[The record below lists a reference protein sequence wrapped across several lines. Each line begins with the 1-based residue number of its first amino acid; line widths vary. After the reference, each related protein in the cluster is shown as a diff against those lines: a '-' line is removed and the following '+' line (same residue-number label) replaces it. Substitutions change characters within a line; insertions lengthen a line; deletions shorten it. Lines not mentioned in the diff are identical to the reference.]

1 MDWSAG
7 VLACIRP
14 ARFSQPRRLRSS
26 QMLQLAQSSG
36 SDYNAS
42 LSNDLKLVAQ
52 SRRRRIAK
60 AQVNNLLY
68 IRVGEES
75 SKLANEQFDVTVIG
89 SGPGGYVAAVRAG
102 QLGLKVA
109 IVEKDKRLGGTC
121 TLRGCIPTKQLLMSA
136 HIYEQMQ
143 HAADFGVQASGIQ
156 LAFADVQKRKDKVVM
171 KNSKGI
177 EYLMKKNKATVFKGT
192 GKLSLPGKVEVTDAE
207 GNKQTIQTKNI
218 IIATGSVVRPI
229 PGFETDG
236 VHVVNSDHI
245 LELKDVPKSLIV
257 MGSGAV
263 GVEFAS
269 VYSRFGAETTIVELL
284 PRLVPLEDEE
294 VSKELE
300 RSFRKRGIKSQVD
313 TKLEKLEK
321 TETGVRVTG
330 KTGKGEA
337 VTLEAEMLLVA
348 VGRMPYT
355 QGLGLEGTK
364 IKVDRGFIAVDE
376 YQQTAEKGVYAIGD
390 VVPTP
395 LLAHLASKEG
405 IVAVEHMAGKK
416 DVRPI
421 NLRLVPNCTY
431 CDPEV
436 ASVGLT
442 EAKAKELGYDV
453 KVGKF
458 PFSASGKARI
468 IGEEEGFVK
477 IVAEKKYDEVLGVH
491 IIGPHATELIAEA
504 CVAMQ
509 LETTA
514 DELGRTMHAHPTV
527 SEAVMEAAE
536 GVHDMAVHI

>member
-1 MDWSAG
+1 
-7 VLACIRP
+7 
-14 ARFSQPRRLRSS
+14 
-26 QMLQLAQSSG
+26 
-36 SDYNAS
+36 
-42 LSNDLKLVAQ
+42 
-52 SRRRRIAK
+52 
-60 AQVNNLLY
+60 
-68 IRVGEES
+68 
-75 SKLANEQFDVTVIG
+75 LANEQFDVTIIG
-89 SGPGGYVAAVRAG
+89 SGPGGYVAAIRAA
-102 QLGLKVA
+102 QLGLKTA

-121 TLRGCIPTKQLLMSA
+121 TLRGCIPAKQLLQSA
-136 HIYEQMQ
+136 HVYEQMQ

-156 LAFADVQKRKDKVVM
+156 LAFADVQKRKDKVVL

-177 EYLMKKNKATVFKGT
+177 EYLMKKNKITVFNGT
-192 GKLSLPGKVEVTDAE
+192 GRLALPGKVEVTGAD
-207 GNKQTIQTKNI
+207 GQKQTIQTKNV

-229 PGFETDG
+229 SGFETDG
-236 VHVVNSDHI
+236 QAVVSSDHI

-257 MGSGAV
+257 MGAGAV

-269 VYSRFGAETTIVELL
+269 VYSRFGADTTIVELL

-300 RSFRKRGIKSQVD
+300 RSFRKRGIKSQLD

-321 TETGVRVTG
+321 TDAGVRVTG
-330 KTGKGEA
+330 KTSKGEP
-337 VTLEAEMLLVA
+337 VSIEAEMLLVA

-355 QGLGLEGTK
+355 EGLGLEGTK
-364 IKVDRGFIAVDE
+364 IKVERGFVQVDE
-376 YQQTAEKGVYAIGD
+376 YQRTGETNVYAIGD

-395 LLAHLASKEG
+395 LLAHLASREG
-405 IVAVEHMAGKK
+405 VVAVEHIAQQK

-442 EAKAKELGYDV
+442 EAKAREAGYDV
-453 KVGKF
+453 QVGRF

-477 IVAEKKYDEVLGVH
+477 IVSEKKYDEILGVH

-509 LETTA
+509 LESTA
-514 DELGRTMHAHPTV
+514 DELGRTMHAHPTI

-536 GVHDMAVHI
+536 GVHGLAVHI

>member
-1 MDWSAG
+1 M
-7 VLACIRP
+7 
-14 ARFSQPRRLRSS
+14 
-26 QMLQLAQSSG
+26 
-36 SDYNAS
+36 
-42 LSNDLKLVAQ
+42 
-52 SRRRRIAK
+52 
-60 AQVNNLLY
+60 
-68 IRVGEES
+68 
-75 SKLANEQFDVTVIG
+75 ANEQFDVVVIG
-89 SGPGGYVAAVRAG
+89 SGPGGYVAAIRAA
-102 QLGLKVA
+102 QLGLKTA

-136 HIYEQMQ
+136 HVYEQMQ
-143 HAADFGVQASGIQ
+143 HAADFGVDASGIQ
-156 LAFADVQKRKDKVVM
+156 LAFANVQRRKDKVVM

-177 EYLMKKNKATVFKGT
+177 EYLMKKNKITPFSGA
-192 GKLSLPGKVEVTDAE
+192 GKLALPGKVEVTSAE
-207 GNKQTIQTKNI
+207 GQKQIINTKNI

-236 VHVVNSDHI
+236 NRVVNSDHI
-245 LELKDVPKSLIV
+245 LELKEVPKSLIV
-257 MGSGAV
+257 MGAGAV

-294 VSKELE
+294 ISKELE
-300 RSFRKRGIKSQVD
+300 KSFRKRGLKSQVD
-313 TKLEKLEK
+313 TKLETLEK
-321 TETGVRVTG
+321 TDSGVVVTG
-330 KTGKGEA
+330 KTSKGDP
-337 VTLEAEMLLVA
+337 VRLEAEMLLVA

-355 QGLGLEGTK
+355 DGLGIEGTK
-364 IKVDRGFIAVDE
+364 IKGEKGFIQVDE

-405 IVAVEHMAGKK
+405 VVAVEHIAGYK

-442 EAKAKELGYDV
+442 EAKAREMGYDV
-453 KVGKF
+453 KTGKF

-468 IGEEEGFVK
+468 LGEEEGFVK
-477 IVAEKKYDEVLGVH
+477 IVSETKYDEILGVH

-509 LETTA
+509 LESTA
-514 DELGRTMHAHPTV
+514 EELGRTMHAHPTV
-527 SEAVMEAAE
+527 SESVMEAAE
-536 GVHDMAVHI
+536 GVHGLAVHI

>member
-1 MDWSAG
+1 M
-7 VLACIRP
+7 
-14 ARFSQPRRLRSS
+14 
-26 QMLQLAQSSG
+26 
-36 SDYNAS
+36 
-42 LSNDLKLVAQ
+42 
-52 SRRRRIAK
+52 
-60 AQVNNLLY
+60 
-68 IRVGEES
+68 
-75 SKLANEQFDVTVIG
+75 ANEQFDVTIIG
-89 SGPGGYVAAVRAG
+89 SGPGGYVAAIRAG
-102 QLGLKVA
+102 QLGLKAA
-109 IVEKDKRLGGTC
+109 IVEKDTRLGGTC
-121 TLRGCIPTKQLLMSA
+121 TLRGCIPTKQMLMSA
-136 HIYEQMQ
+136 HIFEQMK

-156 LAFADVQKRKDKVVM
+156 LAFADVQKRKEKVVL

-177 EYLMKKNKATVFKGT
+177 EYLMKKNKVTVIKGT
-192 GKLSLPGKVEVTDAE
+192 GKLALPGRVEVTDAE
-207 GNKQTIQTKNI
+207 GKKQTIQTKNI
-218 IIATGSVVRPI
+218 VIATGSVVRPI

-236 VHVVNSDHI
+236 KQVVNSDHI

-257 MGSGAV
+257 MGCGAV

-269 VYSRFGAETTIVELL
+269 VYSRFGADTTIVELL
-284 PRLVPLEDEE
+284 PQIVPLEDEE

-300 RSFRKRGIKSQVD
+300 RSFRKRGIKSLVG
-313 TKLEKLEK
+313 TKLEKMEK
-321 TETGVRVTG
+321 TPTSVKVRG
-330 KTGKGEA
+330 KSAKGED

-364 IKVDRGFIAVDE
+364 IKVDRGFIHVDE
-376 YQQTAEKGVYAIGD
+376 YQQTAENGVYAIGD

-405 IVAVEHMAGKK
+405 IVAVEHMAGRK

-431 CDPEV
+431 CDPEIG
-436 ASVGLT
+436 SVGLT
-442 EAKAKELGYDV
+442 EAKAKEQGYEV
-453 KVGKF
+453 NIGRF

-477 IVAEKKYDEVLGVH
+477 IVADKKYDEILGVH

-509 LETTA
+509 LESTA
-514 DELGRTMHAHPTV
+514 EELGRTMHAHPTV

-536 GVHDMAVHI
+536 GVHGLAVHI

>member
-1 MDWSAG
+1 
-7 VLACIRP
+7 LADK
-14 ARFSQPRRLRSS
+14 QN
-26 QMLQLAQSSG
+26 G
-36 SDYNAS
+36 
-42 LSNDLKLVAQ
+42 
-52 SRRRRIAK
+52 
-60 AQVNNLLY
+60 
-68 IRVGEES
+68 
-75 SKLANEQFDVTVIG
+75 EQFDVTIIG
-89 SGPGGYVAAVRAG
+89 SGPGGYVAAIRAG

-109 IVEKDKRLGGTC
+109 MIEKDTRLGGTC
-121 TLRGCIPTKQLLMSA
+121 TLRGCIPTKQMLMSA
-136 HIYEQMQ
+136 HVYEQMQ
-143 HAADFGVQASGIQ
+143 HAADFGVQATGIQ
-156 LAFADVQKRKDKVVM
+156 LAFEDVQKRKNKVVL

-177 EYLMKKNKATVFKGT
+177 EYLMKKNKVTVFKGT
-192 GKLSLPGKVEVTDAE
+192 GKLALPGKVEVTGADGA
-207 GNKQTIQTKNI
+207 KQTLETKNI

-257 MGSGAV
+257 MGAGAV

-269 VYSRFGAETTIVELL
+269 VYSRFGAETTLVELM

-300 RSFRKRGIKSQVD
+300 KSFRKRGIKAQVD

-321 TETGVRVTG
+321 TSAGVVATG
-330 KTGKGEA
+330 KTSKGEA
-337 VTLEAEMLLVA
+337 VRLEAEMLLVA
-348 VGRMPYT
+348 VGRMPFT
-355 QGLGLEGTK
+355 EGLGLEGSK
-364 IKVDRGFIAVDE
+364 IKLEKGFIQVDE

-405 IVAVEHMAGKK
+405 IVAVEHLAGQKN
-416 DVRPI
+416 VRPI

-442 EAKAKELGYDV
+442 EAKAREQGYDV
-453 KVGKF
+453 KIGKF
-458 PFSASGKARI
+458 PMSASGKARI
-468 IGEEEGFVK
+468 LGEEEGFVK
-477 IVAEKKYDEVLGVH
+477 IVGEGKYDEILGVH

-509 LETTA
+509 LESTA
-514 DELGRTMHAHPTV
+514 EELGRTMHAHPTV
-527 SEAVMEAAE
+527 SETVMEAAE
-536 GVHDMAVHI
+536 GVHGLAVHI

>member
-1 MDWSAG
+1 
-7 VLACIRP
+7 
-14 ARFSQPRRLRSS
+14 
-26 QMLQLAQSSG
+26 
-36 SDYNAS
+36 
-42 LSNDLKLVAQ
+42 
-52 SRRRRIAK
+52 
-60 AQVNNLLY
+60 
-68 IRVGEES
+68 
-75 SKLANEQFDVTVIG
+75 LANEQFDVTVIG
-89 SGPGGYVAAVRAG
+89 SGPGGYVAAIRAA

-136 HIYEQMQ
+136 HVYEQMQ
-143 HAADFGVQASGIQ
+143 HAADFGVQATGIQ

-177 EYLMKKNKATVFKGT
+177 EFLMKKNSITRCNGT
-192 GKLSLPGKVEVTDAE
+192 GRLTLPGKVEVTGED
-207 GNKQTIQTKNI
+207 GSKQTVNTKNI
-218 IIATGSVVRPI
+218 IIASGSVVRPI

-236 VHVVNSDHI
+236 NRVVNSDHI
-245 LELKDVPKSLIV
+245 LELKEIPKSLIV
-257 MGSGAV
+257 MGAGAV

-269 VYSRFGAETTIVELL
+269 VYSRFGAETTIVELM

-294 VSKELE
+294 VSKDLE

-321 TETGVRVTG
+321 SDKGVVVTG
-330 KTGKGEA
+330 KTTKGEA
-337 VTLEAEMLLVA
+337 VKLEAEMLLVA
-348 VGRMPYT
+348 VGRMAYT
-355 QGLGLEGTK
+355 EGLGLEGTK
-364 IKVDRGFIAVDE
+364 IKVERGFIQVDE
-376 YQQTAEKGVYAIGD
+376 FQQTGEKGVYAIGD

-405 IVAVEHMAGKK
+405 ILAAEHIAGKK
-416 DVRPI
+416 VQPI

-442 EAKAKELGYDV
+442 EAKAREQGYDV
-453 KVGKF
+453 QVGKF

-468 IGEEEGFVK
+468 LGEEEGFVK
-477 IVAEKKYDEVLGVH
+477 VVSEKKYDEVLGVH
-491 IIGPHATELIAEA
+491 IIGPHATELIAEC

-514 DELGRTMHAHPTV
+514 EELGRTMHAHPTV

-536 GVHDMAVHI
+536 NVHGLAIHI

>member
-1 MDWSAG
+1 M
-7 VLACIRP
+7 
-14 ARFSQPRRLRSS
+14 
-26 QMLQLAQSSG
+26 
-36 SDYNAS
+36 
-42 LSNDLKLVAQ
+42 
-52 SRRRRIAK
+52 
-60 AQVNNLLY
+60 
-68 IRVGEES
+68 
-75 SKLANEQFDVTVIG
+75 ANEQFDVVVIG
-89 SGPGGYVAAVRAG
+89 SGPGGYVAAIRAA
-102 QLGLKVA
+102 QLGLKTA

-136 HIYEQMQ
+136 HVYEQMQ
-143 HAADFGVQASGIQ
+143 HAADFGVDASGIQ
-156 LAFADVQKRKDKVVM
+156 LAFANVQKRKDKVVL

-177 EYLMKKNKATVFKGT
+177 EYLMKKNKITPFSGA
-192 GKLSLPGKVEVTDAE
+192 GKLALPGKVEVTSAD
-207 GNKQTIQTKNI
+207 GQTQTINTKNI

-236 VHVVNSDHI
+236 DRVVNSDHI
-245 LELKDVPKSLIV
+245 LELKEVPKSLIV
-257 MGSGAV
+257 MGAGAV

-300 RSFRKRGIKSQVD
+300 KSFRKRGLKSQVD
-313 TKLEKLEK
+313 TKLETLEK
-321 TETGVRVTG
+321 TGNGVVVTG
-330 KTGKGEA
+330 KTSKGDP
-337 VTLEAEMLLVA
+337 VRLEAEMLLVA

-355 QGLGLEGTK
+355 EGLGLEGTK
-364 IKVDRGFIAVDE
+364 IKVEKGFIPVDE

-405 IVAVEHMAGKK
+405 VVAVEHIAGYK

-442 EAKAKELGYDV
+442 EAKAREMGYDV
-453 KVGKF
+453 KTGKF

-468 IGEEEGFVK
+468 LGEEEGFVK
-477 IVAEKKYDEVLGVH
+477 IVSETKYDEILGVH

-509 LETTA
+509 LESTA
-514 DELGRTMHAHPTV
+514 EELGRTMHAHPTV
-527 SEAVMEAAE
+527 SESIMEAAE
-536 GVHDMAVHI
+536 GVHGLAVHI

>member
-1 MDWSAG
+1 
-7 VLACIRP
+7 
-14 ARFSQPRRLRSS
+14 
-26 QMLQLAQSSG
+26 
-36 SDYNAS
+36 
-42 LSNDLKLVAQ
+42 
-52 SRRRRIAK
+52 
-60 AQVNNLLY
+60 
-68 IRVGEES
+68 
-75 SKLANEQFDVTVIG
+75 LANEQFDVVVIG
-89 SGPGGYVAAVRAG
+89 SGPGGYVAAIRAG
-102 QLGLKVA
+102 QLGLKTA
-109 IVEKDKRLGGTC
+109 IIEKDTRLGGTC

-136 HIYEQMQ
+136 HVLEQMQ

-156 LAFADVQKRKDKVVM
+156 LAFEDVQKRKNKVVL

-192 GKLSLPGKVEVTDAE
+192 GRLALPGKVEITAADGKKE
-207 GNKQTIQTKNI
+207 TIQAKNI

-229 PGFETDG
+229 PGFDTDG

-245 LELKDVPKSLIV
+245 LELKEVPKSLIV
-257 MGSGAV
+257 MGAGAV

-269 VYSRFGAETTIVELL
+269 VYSRFGAATTIVELL

-294 VSKELE
+294 VSQDLE
-300 RSFRKRGIKSQVD
+300 RSFRKRGIKSQLG

-321 TETGVRVTG
+321 SDNGVVVTG
-330 KTGKGEA
+330 KDAKDQE
-337 VTLEAEMLLVA
+337 VRLEAEMLLVA
-348 VGRMPYT
+348 VGRMPFT
-355 QGLGLEGTK
+355 EGLGLEGTK
-364 IKVDRGFIAVDE
+364 IKVERGFIQVDE
-376 YQQTAEKGVYAIGD
+376 FQQTGEQGVYAIGD

-405 IVAVEHMAGKK
+405 IVAVEHLAGQK

-442 EAKAKELGYDV
+442 EAKAREAGYDV
-453 KVGKF
+453 LVGKF

-468 IGEEEGFVK
+468 LGEEEGFVK
-477 IVAEKKYDEVLGVH
+477 VVSEKKYDEILGVH

-509 LETTA
+509 LESTA
-514 DELGRTMHAHPTV
+514 EELGRTMHAHPTV

-536 GVHDMAVHI
+536 GVHGLAIHI

>member
-1 MDWSAG
+1 MADKQNG
-7 VLACIRP
+7 
-14 ARFSQPRRLRSS
+14 
-26 QMLQLAQSSG
+26 
-36 SDYNAS
+36 
-42 LSNDLKLVAQ
+42 
-52 SRRRRIAK
+52 
-60 AQVNNLLY
+60 
-68 IRVGEES
+68 
-75 SKLANEQFDVTVIG
+75 EQFDVTIIG
-89 SGPGGYVAAVRAG
+89 SGPGGYVAAIRAG

-109 IVEKDKRLGGTC
+109 MIEKDTRLGGTC
-121 TLRGCIPTKQLLMSA
+121 TLRGCIPTKQMLMSA
-136 HIYEQMQ
+136 HVYEQMQ
-143 HAADFGVQASGIQ
+143 HAADFGVQATGIQ
-156 LAFADVQKRKDKVVM
+156 LAFEDVQKRKNKVVL
-171 KNSKGI
+171 KNTKGI
-177 EYLMKKNKATVFKGT
+177 EYLMKKNKVTVFKGT
-192 GKLSLPGKVEVTDAE
+192 GKLALPGKVEVTGADGA
-207 GNKQTIQTKNI
+207 KQTLETKNI

-236 VHVVNSDHI
+236 VHVVNSDRI

-257 MGSGAV
+257 MGAGAV

-269 VYSRFGAETTIVELL
+269 VYSRFGAETTVVELM

-300 RSFRKRGIKSQVD
+300 KSFRKRGIKSQVD

-321 TETGVRVTG
+321 TSAGVVVTG
-330 KTGKGEA
+330 KTSKGEA
-337 VTLEAEMLLVA
+337 VRLEAEMLLVA
-348 VGRMPYT
+348 VGRMPFT
-355 QGLGLEGTK
+355 EGLALEGSK
-364 IKVDRGFIAVDE
+364 IKLEKGFIQVDE

-405 IVAVEHMAGKK
+405 IVAVEHIAGDKG
-416 DVRPI
+416 VRPI

-442 EAKAKELGYDV
+442 EAKAREQGYDV

-468 IGEEEGFVK
+468 LGEEEGFVK
-477 IVAEKKYDEVLGVH
+477 IVGEGKYDEILGVH

-509 LETTA
+509 LESTA
-514 DELGRTMHAHPTV
+514 EELGRTMHAHPTV

-536 GVHDMAVHI
+536 GVHGLAVHI

>member
-1 MDWSAG
+1 M
-7 VLACIRP
+7 
-14 ARFSQPRRLRSS
+14 
-26 QMLQLAQSSG
+26 
-36 SDYNAS
+36 
-42 LSNDLKLVAQ
+42 
-52 SRRRRIAK
+52 
-60 AQVNNLLY
+60 
-68 IRVGEES
+68 
-75 SKLANEQFDVTVIG
+75 ANEQFDVVIIG
-89 SGPGGYVAAVRAG
+89 SGPGGYVAAIRAG

-109 IVEKDKRLGGTC
+109 MVEKDTRLGGTC
-121 TLRGCIPTKQLLMSA
+121 TLRGCIPTKQMLMSA
-136 HIYEQMQ
+136 HVYEQMQ

-156 LAFADVQKRKDKVVM
+156 LAFADVQKRKDKVVL

-177 EYLMKKNKATVFKGT
+177 EYLMKKNKVTVFKGT
-192 GKLSLPGKVEVTDAE
+192 GKLALPGKVEVTAADGKKE
-207 GNKQTIQTKNI
+207 TLQTKNI
-218 IIATGSVVRPI
+218 ILATGSVVRPI
-229 PGFETDG
+229 PGFDTDG
-236 VHVVNSDHI
+236 KQVINSDHI

-257 MGSGAV
+257 MGAGAV

-269 VYSRFGAETTIVELL
+269 VYSRFGADTTIVELM

-294 VSKELE
+294 VSAELE
-300 RSFRKRGIKSQVD
+300 RSFRKRKIKSQLG
-313 TKLEKLEK
+313 TKLETVEK
-321 TETGVRVTG
+321 SESGVVVTG
-330 KTGKGEA
+330 KDAKGQP
-337 VTLEAEMLLVA
+337 VRLEAEMLLVA

-364 IKVDRGFIAVDE
+364 IKVEKGFVQVDE
-376 YQQTAEKGVYAIGD
+376 FQQTAEQGVYAIGD
-390 VVPTP
+390 IVPTP

-405 IVAVEHMAGKK
+405 IVAVEHLAGQK

-442 EAKAKELGYDV
+442 EAKAREAGYDV

-468 IGEEEGFVK
+468 LGEEEGFVK
-477 IVAEKKYDEVLGVH
+477 IVSEGKYDEILGVH

-509 LETTA
+509 LESTA
-514 DELGRTMHAHPTV
+514 EELGRTMHAHPTV

-536 GVHDMAVHI
+536 GVHGLAVHI

>member
-1 MDWSAG
+1 
-7 VLACIRP
+7 
-14 ARFSQPRRLRSS
+14 
-26 QMLQLAQSSG
+26 
-36 SDYNAS
+36 
-42 LSNDLKLVAQ
+42 
-52 SRRRRIAK
+52 
-60 AQVNNLLY
+60 
-68 IRVGEES
+68 
-75 SKLANEQFDVTVIG
+75 LANEQFDVTIIG
-89 SGPGGYVAAVRAG
+89 SGPGGYVAAIRAG

-109 IVEKDKRLGGTC
+109 IIEKDKRLGGTC

-136 HIYEQMQ
+136 HVFEQMQ

-156 LAFADVQKRKDKVVM
+156 LAFADVQKRKDKVVL

-177 EYLMKKNKATVFKGT
+177 EYLMKKNKVTVFNGT
-192 GKLSLPGKVEVTDAE
+192 GKLALPGKVEVTGTD
-207 GNKQTIQTKNI
+207 GQKQTINTKNI

-236 VHVVNSDHI
+236 VHVVSSDHI

-257 MGSGAV
+257 MGAGAV

-300 RSFRKRGIKSQVD
+300 KAFRKRGIKSQLD
-313 TKLEKLEK
+313 TKLDKLEK
-321 TETGVRVTG
+321 TDKGVRVTG
-330 KTGKGEA
+330 KTSKGDP
-337 VTLEAEMLLVA
+337 VSLEAEMLLVA
-348 VGRMPYT
+348 VGRMPFT
-355 QGLGLEGTK
+355 DGLGLEGSK
-364 IKVDRGFIAVDE
+364 IKVDRGFVQVDE
-376 YQQTAEKGVYAIGD
+376 FQQTAEPHVYAIGD

-405 IVAVEHMAGKK
+405 IVAVEHMSGQK

-436 ASVGLT
+436 GSVGLT
-442 EAKAKELGYDV
+442 EAKAKEMGYDV
-453 KVGKF
+453 VVGRF

-477 IVAEKKYDEVLGVH
+477 IISEKKYDEILGVH

-509 LETTA
+509 LESTA
-514 DELGRTMHAHPTV
+514 EELGRTMHAHPTV
-527 SEAVMEAAE
+527 AEAVMEAAE
-536 GVHDMAVHI
+536 GVHGLTVHI